1 MIKTEYLNDGTLIK
15 HYSDAGF
22 MLLQVETGIKY
33 SDPVD
38 VVPCRYTYEETNELI
53 DNIEETTVYNDIYV
67 LQKYETENTELKA
80 QQNELITSYN
90 EGVNSI

>member
-22 MLLQVETGIKY
+22 MLLQIETGAKY

-38 VVPCRYTYEETNELI
+38 VVPCRYTYEETNEKI
-53 DNIEETTVYNDIYV
+53 EDDNNGIYITGDEFLAKVEEV
-67 LQKYETENTELKA
+67 L
-80 QQNELITSYN
+80 
-90 EGVNSI
+90 